1 MKEEGTYFEQVP
13 KAIVEKILAQQ
24 TPPEKDLTDNG
35 RVAGPAAGK
44 AVVPA
49 SLSQK
54 VRRNQLVMRQHGRV
68 TRANKERA

>member
-1 MKEEGTYFEQVP
+1 MKEAGTYFEQVP

-49 SLSQK
+49 LRSRK
-54 VRRNQLVMRQHGRV
+54 VERDQLVMRQHGRV
-68 TRANKERA
+68 ANKERA